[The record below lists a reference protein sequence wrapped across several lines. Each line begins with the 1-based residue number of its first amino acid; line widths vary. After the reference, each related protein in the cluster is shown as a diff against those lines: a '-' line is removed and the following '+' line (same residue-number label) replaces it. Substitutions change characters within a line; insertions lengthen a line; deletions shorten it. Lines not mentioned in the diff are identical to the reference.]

1 MAHHLFSFLTLSLS
15 LISRDRKKAAKLDQ
29 AKAAPKRTK
38 AVRKGKLT
46 EADEKELVK
55 NRLRMRE
62 LRAKQSAS
70 KREETNAARMERW
83 GISFNIPIDLQE

>member
-29 AKAAPKRTK
+29 PKAAPKRKK

-46 EADEKELVK
+46 EAEEKELEK

-70 KREETNAARMERW
+70 KREEINAARMERW
-83 GISFNIPIDLQE
+83 GISFNITIALQE